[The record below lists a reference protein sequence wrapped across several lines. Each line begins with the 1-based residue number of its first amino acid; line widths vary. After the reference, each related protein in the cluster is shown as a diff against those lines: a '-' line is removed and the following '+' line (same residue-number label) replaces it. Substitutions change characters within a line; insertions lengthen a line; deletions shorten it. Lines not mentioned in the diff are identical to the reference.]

1 MDPATAAILIEVA
14 KSLIIVGFTQL
25 RMSGMNDEEI
35 QKYANDVHALFL
47 SLPNATTLPEVP
59 K

>member
-14 KSLIIVGFTQL
+14 KSLVIVGFSQM
-25 RMSGMNDEEI
+25 RMAGLNDEQI
-35 QKYANDVHALFL
+35 IKYANDVHTLFV
-47 SLPNATTLPEVP
+47 SMPSATTLPEVP

>member
-14 KSLIIVGFTQL
+14 KSLVIVGFTQM
-25 RMSGMNDEEI
+25 RMAGLNDEEI
-35 QKYANDVHALFL
+35 KKYAADVHALFL
-47 SLPNATTLPEVP
+47 AMPSASTLPEVP